1 MNTRIR
7 RLAALP
13 AALAVALLTTG
24 CAHLRDTLD
33 RTGPEPAAEGPRLT
47 ETTRPLDPTAPD
59 PPPSAATNETPA
71 RKVAVSKTAAPEP
84 TRKTAARTTAVSKP
98 AAPDPAPAPLDLGQ
112 IDGGRHLAGLHP
124 EVRRMA
130 EALYTEARA
139 RGIEIRFISGHRAF
153 DPHSARA
160 RQGRASWHNFGMAFD
175 LNLARHR
182 TMKAALAHY
191 DADGDDWE
199 TLGAIGEALGLTWG
213 RAWGRHEV
221 FHFEWHPGMKAA
233 IRRPQ
238 LDALLADAGP
248 DGRDYKKTW
257 RRFRPAPPTDGLPE
271 TLADGRAPD
280 REGGID

>member
-1 MNTRIR
+1 
-7 RLAALP
+7 
-13 AALAVALLTTG
+13 
-24 CAHLRDTLD
+24 
-33 RTGPEPAAEGPRLT
+33 
-47 ETTRPLDPTAPD
+47 
-59 PPPSAATNETPA
+59 
-71 RKVAVSKTAAPEP
+71 
-84 TRKTAARTTAVSKP
+84 
-98 AAPDPAPAPLDLGQ
+98 
-112 IDGGRHLAGLHP
+112 
-124 EVRRMA
+124 MA

-139 RGIEIRFISGHRAF
+139 RGIEVRFISGHRAF
-153 DPHSARA
+153 DRHSARA

-199 TLGAIGEALGLTWG
+199 ALGAIGESLGLTWG

-238 LDALLADAGP
+238 LKKLLADAGP
-248 DGRDYKKTW
+248 DGRAYKKTW
-257 RRFRPAPPTDGLPE
+257 HRFRPAPPTDDLPE

>member
-1 MNTRIR
+1 MNTRTTAP
-7 RLAALP
+7 L
-13 AALAVALLTTG
+13 LAVVMLTALNAG
-24 CAHLRDTLD
+24 CAHLGDALD
-33 RTGPEPAAEGPRLT
+33 RSGPAPAADGPRLT
-47 ETTRPLDPTAPD
+47 ERTRPLDPAAPD
-59 PPPSAATNETPA
+59 PPAISEPPPRKAAVSKSPA
-71 RKVAVSKTAAPEP
+71 RKTIVSTAATP
-84 TRKTAARTTAVSKP
+84 AVDL
-98 AAPDPAPAPLDLGQ
+98 AP

-153 DPHSARA
+153 DRHSARA

-199 TLGAIGEALGLTWG
+199 ALGAIGESLGLTWG

-248 DGRDYKKTW
+248 DGRAYRKTW
-257 RRFRPAPPTDGLPE
+257 HRF
-271 TLADGRAPD
+271 RAPD
-280 REGGID
+280 ARPGPLADRAPAHREGGID